1 MFQYPDFGDVML
13 SSRRHLFVIA
23 LLALGS
29 RVDAQAPAKRPLA
42 IEDYYRL
49 KTVSAPE
56 LSPDGRWVAFT
67 VGTRIEENNGML
79 SEVWVVPFDAS
90 APARRVS
97 PERANTV
104 APSWT
109 SDGHLRFITGGRT
122 LTVEPTN
129 PERVDSSASPGGRGG
144 RGGAVA
150 PQTSPDGKWVASVR
164 DTPPPARARA
174 YASDFEKRHD
184 ERFKGVQ
191 YDWMEFHRDGGPF
204 PLPNATDPQVNP
216 PQEIFIAATG
226 DDDKSARQLTRLA
239 VRPAGLQWSPD
250 GSTLLFSVDSAYRN
264 EHVYGR
270 TDIFT
275 ATLDGK
281 VKRLTP
287 STEFDY
293 NGARYSPDGKWIL
306 ASRQLSTDAIIAKK
320 MTHGAAVE
328 LVVLP
333 ANGGA
338 ERVLTADW
346 DYIPTNAQ
354 WSPDG
359 QFVYFVG
366 GVGGT
371 EHLFR
376 VPVSGGAVQQVTNG
390 QRRLAGFSFDKTFS
404 KMSYSIGTF
413 EAPSELWGANI
424 DGSGEHQLT
433 HVNDDLVAELALSR
447 AERLQFKSADG
458 TPVEGWV
465 TFPSGYRA
473 GSKYPLVVSNHGGPH
488 SAIEY
493 GLNFKNQYLAANGY
507 FVLEVNF
514 RSSTNYGEK
523 FLWATW
529 GAWGTKDGQDVM
541 AGIDHVIAKYPID
554 RSKVATIGHSYGGFM
569 TNWLITQYP
578 DRFAAAIPGAG
589 IVNWTSDYG
598 NADIPRTKETEFFGG
613 PWDAKARE
621 IMIKQ
626 SPLTY
631 ANRAKTPTLF
641 INGEV
646 DQRVPVS
653 EAQQMFVALKKHG
666 VPAKLIQY
674 AGQPHGIAGS
684 WNIVHRMLNE
694 REWLDRWMKEPGTP
708 LP

>member
-1 MFQYPDFGDVML
+1 ML
-13 SSRRHLFVIA
+13 FKSRN
-23 LLALGS
+23 LALAAVLALAS
-29 RVDAQAPAKRPLA
+29 RANAQRRPLA
-42 IEDYYRL
+42 IEDYYRF
-49 KTVSAPE
+49 KSVSAPE

-67 VGTRIEENNGML
+67 VGTRVEETNGLL

-109 SDGHLRFITGGRT
+109 SDGRLRFTTGGRT

-129 PERVDSSASPGGRGG
+129 PERVDSASAPQNRS
-144 RGGAVA
+144 A

-164 DTPPPARARA
+164 DTPPPVRSRTF
-174 YASDFEKRHD
+174 ASDFEKRHD

-216 PQEIFIAATG
+216 PQEVFITATG
-226 DDDKSARQLTRLA
+226 DDDKSARQLTHLA

-250 GSTLLFSVDSAYRN
+250 GTTLLFSVDSAYRN
-264 EHVYGR
+264 EHRYGR

-275 ATLDGK
+275 ATLDGR
-281 VKRLTP
+281 VRRLTP

-293 NGARYSPDGKWIL
+293 NGARYSPDGRWIL
-306 ASRQLSTDAIIAKK
+306 ASRQLSTDAIIARK

-338 ERVLTADW
+338 ERVLTGGW

-359 QFVYFVG
+359 QLVYFAG

-376 VPVSGGAVQQVTNG
+376 VPVAGGVVQQVTSG
-390 QRRLAGFSFDKTFS
+390 QRRLAGFSFDKTFA
-404 KMSYSIGTF
+404 KMSYSVGTF
-413 EAPSELWGANI
+413 EAPSELWGANV

-433 HVNDDLVAELALSR
+433 HVNDDVVAELALSR
-447 AERLQFKSADG
+447 AERLNFKSADG
-458 TPVEGWV
+458 TPVEGWL
-465 TFPSGYRA
+465 TFPYGYRA
-473 GSKYPLVVSNHGGPH
+473 GSGKYPLVVSNHGGPH

-493 GLNFKNQYLAANGY
+493 GLNFKNQYFAANGY
-507 FVLEVNF
+507 FVVEVNF

-523 FLWATW
+523 FLW

-541 AGIDHVIAKYPID
+541 AGIDAVIAQYPID
-554 RSKVATIGHSYGGFM
+554 GKKVATIGHSYGGFM

-613 PWDAKARE
+613 PWDAKARN

-631 ANRAKTPTLF
+631 ANRAKAPTLF
-641 INGEV
+641 INGEI

-694 REWLDRWMKEPGTP
+694 REWLDRWMREPGAP

>member
-1 MFQYPDFGDVML
+1 MFRHPDFGDAML
-13 SSRRHLFVIA
+13 SSRRPLFVTA
-23 LLALGS
+23 LLALGI
-29 RVDAQAPAKRPLA
+29 RVDAQAPAKRTLA
-42 IEDYYRL
+42 IEDYYRF

-67 VGTRIEENNGML
+67 VGTRIEENNGLL

-90 APARRVS
+90 APAQRVS

-104 APSWT
+104 APAWT
-109 SDGHLRFITGGRT
+109 SDGRLRFITGGRT
-122 LTVEPTN
+122 LTVEPAN
-129 PERVDSSASPGGRGG
+129 PERVDSSTVRSNRT
-144 RGGAVA
+144 A
-150 PQTSPDGKWVASVR
+150 PQTSSDGKWVASVR
-164 DTPPPARARA
+164 DTPPPARSRV
-174 YASDFEKRHD
+174 YASDFERRHE

-216 PQEIFIAATG
+216 PQEIFIASAG
-226 DDDKSARQLTRLA
+226 DDDKSARQLTHLA

-250 GSTLLFSVDSAYRN
+250 GTTLLFSVDSSYRN

-281 VKRLTP
+281 VRPLTP
-287 STEFDY
+287 STEYDY

-306 ASRQLSTDAIIAKK
+306 ASRQLSTDATIAKK
-320 MTHGAAVE
+320 LTHGASIE

-354 WSPDG
+354 WSADG
-359 QFVYFVG
+359 QFIYFAG

-371 EHLFR
+371 GHLFR
-376 VPVSGGAVQQVTNG
+376 VPVSGGAVQQVTSG
-390 QRRLAGFSFDKTFS
+390 QRRLAGFSFDKTFA
-404 KMSYSIGTF
+404 KMSYSVGTF
-413 EAPSELWGANI
+413 DAPSELWGANM

-433 HVNDDLVAELALSR
+433 HVNDDLVGELALSR

-458 TPVEGWV
+458 TPVEGWL

-473 GSKYPLVVSNHGGPH
+473 GAGKYPLVVSNHGGPH

-554 RSKVATIGHSYGGFM
+554 KSKVATIGHSYGGFM

-613 PWDAKARE
+613 PWDAKARD

-631 ANRAKTPTLF
+631 ADRAKAPTLF

-666 VPAKLIQY
+666 VPAKMIQY

-694 REWLDRWMKEPGTP
+694 REWLDRWLKEARSP

>member
-1 MFQYPDFGDVML
+1 ATA
-13 SSRRHLFVIA
+13 S
-23 LLALGS
+23 LAS
-29 RVDAQAPAKRPLA
+29 AQTATKRPLA
-42 IEDYYRL
+42 IEDYYRF

-56 LSPDGRWVAFT
+56 LSPDGRWAAFT
-67 VGTRIEENNGML
+67 VGTRIEETNGLL
-79 SEVWVVPFDAS
+79 SEVWIAPFDAS
-90 APARRVS
+90 TPARRVS
-97 PERANTV
+97 PERANSV

-109 SDGHLRFITGGRT
+109 SDGRLSFITGGRT
-122 LTVEPTN
+122 LTVEPSN
-129 PERVDSSASPGGRGG
+129 PERVDSSTVRPNRS
-144 RGGAVA
+144 A

-164 DTPPPARARA
+164 DTPPPVRSRVF
-174 YASDFEKRHD
+174 ASDFEKRHD

-216 PQEIFIAATG
+216 PQEVFISAAG
-226 DDDKSARQLTRLA
+226 DDEKSARQLTHLT

-250 GSTLLFSVDSAYRN
+250 GTTLLFSVDSAYRN
-264 EHVYGR
+264 EHLYGR

-281 VKRLTP
+281 VRRLTP

-306 ASRQLSTDAIIAKK
+306 ASRQLSTDAIIARK
-320 MTHGAAVE
+320 MTHGSSVE

-333 ANGGA
+333 ATGGA
-338 ERVLTADW
+338 ERVVTADW

-354 WSPDG
+354 WSADG
-359 QFVYFVG
+359 QFIYFVG

-376 VPVSGGAVQQVTNG
+376 VPVAGGAVQQVTSG

-404 KMSYSIGTF
+404 KMSYSINTF
-413 EAPSELWGANI
+413 EAPSELWGANV

-433 HVNDDLVAELALSR
+433 HVNDDLIAELALSS

-465 TFPSGYRA
+465 TLPNGYRA
-473 GSKYPLVVSNHGGPH
+473 GAGKYPLVVSNHGGPH

-541 AGIDHVIAKYPID
+541 AGIDHVIARYPVD

-598 NADIPRTKETEFFGG
+598 NADIPRTKEMEFFGA
-613 PWDAKARE
+613 PWDQKARE

-631 ANRAKTPTLF
+631 ANRAKAPTLF

-694 REWLDRWMKEPGTP
+694 RAWLDRWMKDGGTLQP
-708 LP
+708 

>member
-1 MFQYPDFGDVML
+1 MR
-13 SSRRHLFVIA
+13 SSRRHLLLVA
-23 LLALGS
+23 LLVVGS
-29 RVDAQAPAKRPLA
+29 HLDAQTQPRRPLA
-42 IEDYYRL
+42 IEDYYRFR
-49 KTVSAPE
+49 TVSAPV
-56 LSPDGRWVAFT
+56 LSPDGQSVTFT
-67 VGTRIEENNGML
+67 VGTRVEETNGL
-79 SEVWVVPFDAS
+79 VSELWVVPFDAS
-90 APARRVS
+90 VPARRIR
-97 PERANTV
+97 PEQ
-104 APSWT
+104 
-109 SDGHLRFITGGRT
+109 
-122 LTVEPTN
+122 
-129 PERVDSSASPGGRGG
+129 VDSSAMLVGRGG
-144 RGGAVA
+144 RSAGKVA
-150 PQTSPDGKWVASVR
+150 AQTSRDGKWVASVR
-164 DTPPPARARA
+164 DTPPPARSRVF
-174 YASDFEKRHD
+174 ASDFEKRHD
-184 ERFKGVQ
+184 ERFQGVQ

-204 PLPNATDPQVNP
+204 PLANATDPQVNP
-216 PQEIFIAATG
+216 PQEVFIVAAG
-226 DDDKSARQLTRLA
+226 DDDKSARQLTHLA
-239 VRPAGLQWSPD
+239 VRPVGLQWAPD
-250 GSTLLFSVDSAYRN
+250 GSALLFSVDSAYRN

-275 ATLDGK
+275 ATRDGK
-281 VKRLTP
+281 VRRLTP
-287 STEFDY
+287 SMEFDH

-320 MTHGAAVE
+320 MTHGAAVD
-328 LVVLP
+328 LVVLS
-333 ANGGA
+333 ANGGP

-346 DYIPTNAQ
+346 DYIPSNPQ

-359 QFVYFVG
+359 QFVYFTG

-371 EHLFR
+371 VHLFR
-376 VPVSGGAVQQVTNG
+376 VSVGGGAVQQVTSG
-390 QRRLAGFSFDKTFS
+390 QRRLSGFSFDTAFAR
-404 KMSYSIGTF
+404 MTYTVGTF
-413 EAPSELWGANI
+413 EAPSELWGANV
-424 DGSGEHQLT
+424 DGTGEHQLT
-433 HVNDDLVAELALSR
+433 HVNDDLVAELSLSR
-447 AERLQFKSADG
+447 AERLQFRSADG
-458 TPVEGWV
+458 TPVEGWL

-473 GSKYPLVVSNHGGPH
+473 AAGKYPLVVSNHGGPH

-541 AGIDHVIAKYPID
+541 AGIDAVIAQYPID
-554 RSKVATIGHSYGGFM
+554 RKKVATIGHSYGGFM

-621 IMIKQ
+621 IMIRQ

-631 ANRAKTPTLF
+631 ANRAKAPTLF

-666 VPAKLIQY
+666 VPAKMIQY

-694 REWLDRWMKEPGTP
+694 REWLDRWLKGEGAP

>member
-1 MFQYPDFGDVML
+1 ML
-13 SSRRHLFVIA
+13 EKFRQTSSYATEVVIGGQRAHRCDASRISNPETQCFARTATSSSSRSFAV
-23 LLALGS
+23 GS
-29 RVDAQAPAKRPLA
+29 RADSQAPAGRALA
-42 IEDYYRL
+42 IEDYYRF

-67 VGTRIEENNGML
+67 VGTRIEETNGLL

-109 SDGHLRFITGGRT
+109 SDGRLRFTTGGRT
-122 LTVEPTN
+122 LTVEPSN
-129 PERVDSSASPGGRGG
+129 PERVDSSTVRAGRG
-144 RGGAVA
+144 A

-164 DTPPPARARA
+164 DTPPPVRSRV

-216 PQEIFIAATG
+216 PQEVFIAATG
-226 DDDKSARQLTRLA
+226 DDEKSARQLTHLA
-239 VRPAGLQWSPD
+239 VRPVGLQWSPD
-250 GSTLLFSVDSAYRN
+250 GTTLLFSVDSAYRN

-281 VKRLTP
+281 VRRLTP

-346 DYIPTNAQ
+346 DYIRRMRSGVRT
-354 WSPDG
+354 G
-359 QFVYFVG
+359 RFVYFVG

-376 VPVSGGAVQQVTNG
+376 VPVIGGAVLQVTSG
-390 QRRLAGFSFDKTFS
+390 QRRLAGFSFDKTFT
-404 KMSYSIGTF
+404 KMSYSVGTF
-413 EAPSELWGANI
+413 DAPSELWGANV

-458 TPVEGWV
+458 TPVEGWL

-473 GSKYPLVVSNHGGPH
+473 GSKY
-488 SAIEY
+488 
-493 GLNFKNQYLAANGY
+493 
-507 FVLEVNF
+507 
-514 RSSTNYGEK
+514 RSS
-523 FLWATW
+523 
-529 GAWGTKDGQDVM
+529 
-541 AGIDHVIAKYPID
+541 
-554 RSKVATIGHSYGGFM
+554 
-569 TNWLITQYP
+569 
-578 DRFAAAIPGAG
+578 
-589 IVNWTSDYG
+589 
-598 NADIPRTKETEFFGG
+598 
-613 PWDAKARE
+613 
-621 IMIKQ
+621 
-626 SPLTY
+626 
-631 ANRAKTPTLF
+631 
-641 INGEV
+641 
-646 DQRVPVS
+646 
-653 EAQQMFVALKKHG
+653 
-666 VPAKLIQY
+666 
-674 AGQPHGIAGS
+674 
-684 WNIVHRMLNE
+684 
-694 REWLDRWMKEPGTP
+694 
-708 LP
+708 